1 MNIEIFNKKYW
12 IRHFE
17 EQRIVKGYLTSGYVD
32 KVVSLNVHP
41 AGTDVMQALPEGD
54 RKIKRL
60 EGHGSCKLVVADYNT
75 NTKGDLLFYSGNWYE
90 CVSEQEWNHTL
101 LSHYNYQFTIVPRD
115 AAYSIDI
122 ENDPKEEPK

>member
-12 IRHFE
+12 VRRFT
-17 EQRIVKGYLTSGYVD
+17 EQKIINGYMTSGYED
-32 KVVSLNVHP
+32 MVVSLNVHP

-75 NTKGDLLFYSGNWYE
+75 KTKGDLLLYHGEWYE
-90 CVSEQEWNHTL
+90 CVSEQEWDHTL
-101 LSHYNYQFTIVPRD
+101 LSHHNYQFTVVPRD
-115 AAYSIDI
+115 AAHSSDI
-122 ENDPKEEPK
+122 EDEPKKEPK